1 MQKLQRNTIHSPMTT
16 NPCGSEASSSRGS
29 SSCWASSSCSAKDAG
44 ANSTSSR
51 GPGNLMKR
59 RELSAAPSAV
69 CPAAGGR
76 NTGRDGTPP
85 GFPRH
90 VTPPTHHLRAHRH
103 LQRPRPRLCPPR
115 LPMPPRLPIKRAFLP

>member
-51 GPGNLMKR
+51 VEETEAQGGKATLPKITQPEDVGSGFPAQAIPW
-59 RELSAAPSAV
+59 LSA
-69 CPAAGGR
+69 R
-76 NTGRDGTPP
+76 TGEPDEEEGT
-85 GFPRH
+85 FRSSI
-90 VTPPTHHLRAHRH
+90 R
-103 LQRPRPRLCPPR
+103 RLSSR
-115 LPMPPRLPIKRAFLP
+115 RR